1 MADPVNEKMATETSH
16 SAGSDTP
23 PNYDQEHAAPAATM
37 GPAWMYKR
45 LNLGLFTLP
54 CYASP
59 EFQIIFVAFVCFLC
73 PGMFNAVNGLGAGGQ
88 LDAHDIN
95 RANIGVYATFS
106 VVGFFAGTIANAIGL
121 RLTLGLGGF
130 GYCLYI
136 ASILCYNHT
145 QNAGFLIFA
154 GCLLGACAGLLW
166 TAQGSVMMSYPPEK
180 SKGRYIAWFWMIFNL
195 GAVIGSLVP
204 LGQNIH
210 SKANKVNDGTYVA
223 FIILT
228 ALGFILAAFL
238 CNPLYVQRS
247 DGSHVIMMKNP
258 TWKSEFLGMIETF
271 KTDYY
276 IVLLF
281 PFFLA
286 SIWFYTY
293 QFQNVNLPM
302 FNIRTRSL
310 NAVLYYLAQ
319 IMGAYVY
326 GFALDWTR
334 FSRSTRAKA
343 CIVSLFIL
351 TMVIWGG
358 GYDFQKTY
366 TREETGADDYVKM
379 DWSSS
384 GYIGPMFL
392 FMFYGFFDAAWQTSA
407 YW

>member
-1 MADPVNEKMATETSH
+1 
-16 SAGSDTP
+16 
-23 PNYDQEHAAPAATM
+23 M

-45 LNLGLFTLP
+45 INLGLFTIP
-54 CYASP
+54 GYASP

-73 PGMFNAVNGLGAGGQ
+73 PGMFNAVNGLGAGG
-88 LDAHDIN
+88 LVNAHDIN

-106 VVGFFAGTIANAIGL
+106 VVAFFAGTIANTIGL
-121 RLTLGLGGF
+121 RLTLGMGGF

-136 ASILCYNHT
+136 SSILCYNHT

-166 TAQGSVMMSYPPEK
+166 TAQGAVMMAYPPEK
-180 SKGRYIAWFWMIFNL
+180 SKGRYISWFWMIFNL

-204 LGQNIH
+204 LAQNIH
-210 SKANKVNDGTYVA
+210 SKSNSVNDGTYVA
-223 FIILT
+223 FIVLT
-228 ALGFILAAFL
+228 AAGFVLAMFL

-258 TWKSEFLGMIETF
+258 TWKSELLGLVETL

-286 SIWFYTY
+286 SNWFYTY
-293 QFQNVNLPM
+293 QFQDVNLAK

-310 NAVLYYLAQ
+310 NALLYYISQ
-319 IMGAYVY
+319 ILGAYIY
-326 GFALDWTR
+326 GFALDTSR
-334 FSRSTRAKA
+334 ISRSMRAKI
-343 CIVSLFIL
+343 CIVSLFAL
-351 TMVIWGG
+351 TMAIWGG
-358 GYDFQKTY
+358 GYAFQKTY
-366 TREETGADDYVKM
+366 TRAEVTADSFVKM
-379 DWSSS
+379 DWSDS
-384 GYIGPMFL
+384 GYVGPMFL